1 MVRAAERAVAAT
13 MRREV
18 ILMLVMKRVEPSKRV
33 A

>member
-18 ILMLVMKRVEPSKRV
+18 VLTLVMKRVEPSRTV